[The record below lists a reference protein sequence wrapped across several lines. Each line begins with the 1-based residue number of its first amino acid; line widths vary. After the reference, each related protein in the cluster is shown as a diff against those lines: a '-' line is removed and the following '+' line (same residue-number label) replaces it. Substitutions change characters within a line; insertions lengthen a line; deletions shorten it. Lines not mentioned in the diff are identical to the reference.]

1 MRLKL
6 FLLALAVTLFFCG
19 TAFAAKT
26 VPGDVLVTF
35 YNPFP
40 DVPVTKESLA
50 RGSDS
55 QDVGVHA
62 EYINNIA
69 ESLDAKVSLIYDTL
83 SIENNNITALFH
95 TNSRSETD
103 LWFDLRMRDDVKGAS
118 LNHVTKLSKPSM
130 RRKAR

>member
-6 FLLALAVTLFFCG
+6 FLSVLIITLIFCG

-40 DVPVTKESLA
+40 DVPVTKESLQEA
-50 RGSDS
+50 
-55 QDVGVHA
+55 GVHA
-62 EYINNIA
+62 EYIKNVA

-83 SIENNNITALFH
+83 SIEGNNIMALFH
-95 TNSRSETD
+95 SDSKSETD
-103 LWFDLRMRDDVKGAS
+103 LWFELRMRKDVKGAS
-118 LNHVTKLSKPSM
+118 LNHIKKPL
-130 RRKAR
+130 RNKRAR

>member
-26 VPGDVLVTF
+26 VPGDVIVTF

-40 DVPVTKESLA
+40 DVPVTKESLQEA
-50 RGSDS
+50 
-55 QDVGVHA
+55 GVHA
-62 EYINNIA
+62 EYIKNVA
-69 ESLDAKVSLIYDTL
+69 ESLDAKVSLIYDTF
-83 SIENNNITALFH
+83 SIEGNNIMALFH

-118 LNHVTKLSKPSM
+118 LNHVTKLSKPSF
-130 RRKAR
+130 RKKAR

>member
-6 FLLALAVTLFFCG
+6 FLLAFTALLIFCG
-19 TAFAAKT
+19 ASFAAT

-40 DVPVTKESLA
+40 GIPVTKESLQEA
-50 RGSDS
+50 
-55 QDVGVHA
+55 GVHA
-62 EYINNIA
+62 EYIKNVA

-83 SIENNNITALFH
+83 SIEENNIMALFH
-95 TNSRSETD
+95 TDSRTETD

-118 LNHVTKLSKPSM
+118 FNHIAKTAVKK
-130 RRKAR
+130 RKVR

>member
-1 MRLKL
+1 MKKIIVALIFI
-6 FLLALAVTLFFCG
+6 FLLAPSVD
-19 TAFAAKT
+19 AAKT

-40 DVPVTKESLA
+40 DVPVTKESLQ
-50 RGSDS
+50 DS
-55 QDVGVHA
+55 GVHA
-62 EYINNIA
+62 EYIKNVA
-69 ESLDAKVSLIYDTL
+69 ESLEAKVSLIYDTL
-83 SIENNNITALFH
+83 SIEGNNIMALFH
-95 TNSRSETD
+95 TDSRSETD